1 MKNVSPTG
9 VNLAKKPRAPKPPVE
24 LTAPPAVVNA
34 FTAMVAA
41 AVGTDPAPDPAP
53 VVAEPPKAETKPAT
67 PAFAHSEKNGR
78 KDYKPGTTGAR
89 IFAACDALI
98 ATNPN
103 IAITAKVL
111 KVALPDVKESSLG
124 CGLSHWRTFTGR
136 TKALLAAAA
145 KPATP
150 AV

>member
-9 VNLAKKPRAPKPPVE
+9 VNLGKKVRTPKAQVE

-34 FTAMVAA
+34 FTALVAA
-41 AVGTDPAPDPAP
+41 AVGTEPAPTPAP
-53 VVAEPPKAETKPAT
+53 VAPAPVETKPAA
-67 PAFAHSEKNGR
+67 PAFAHTEKNGR
-78 KDYKPGTTGAR
+78 KDYKPGTIGAR
-89 IFAACDALI
+89 IFAACDSLI

-124 CGLSHWRTFTGR
+124 CGLSHWRTHHGL
-136 TKALLAAAA
+136 TKALIAAAA
-145 KPATP
+145 KTVAPTA
-150 AV
+150 